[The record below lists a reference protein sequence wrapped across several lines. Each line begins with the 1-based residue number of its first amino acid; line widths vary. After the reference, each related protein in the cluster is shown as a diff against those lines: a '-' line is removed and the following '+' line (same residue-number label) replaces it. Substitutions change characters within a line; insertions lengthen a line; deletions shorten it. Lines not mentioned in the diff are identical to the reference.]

1 MRLPWPFRRSSP
13 DRHLDAPRAGMP
25 VQRRAEWRN
34 LPALGETI
42 GPPPLV
48 APNSPFAGG
57 LSINPP
63 EPTLAPLG
71 HHRSLDAPAGMALGL
86 AKPVSRQADGPAVGS
101 RPVANRWLRQRL
113 QRRAESAAV
122 PAAADWPAEQADGS
136 PAPQPVAPAPAALA
150 PIRRA
155 PAVAREAA
163 VRSISLTTAPADLH
177 APSSAAPAGAG
188 LQRAAPPVPPNYN
201 AVQSARSIRSM
212 LSLGGGAEAT
222 GTSAPVQRAPSASPA
237 SAASA
242 TAARG
247 KLSLAQSRRAGLGAP
262 LAAKPGPGVQRHA
275 DGATDNPAMAAAGPV
290 SSVQLEATTGRGAPS
305 AAPSAG
311 IVGGL
316 GAALQRT
323 RADVGARSGAAQP
336 TDRPTHEP
344 LAFARSTGRVD
355 PNRPVAPT
363 YTASLQR
370 ASESAAASPAAGI
383 ERDAGVAPLLGLA
396 PRAMT
401 TNALSAE
408 PAQPGAPAGS
418 SSTPASTDGP
428 PRLRV
433 QRRRASD
440 EAAPSADEPAA
451 AAGGD
456 GLALT
461 PATQRAPSE
470 PNDQATATAT
480 LTTQRAPAPG
490 SSASAPLS
498 VPASSRQASGR
509 AQSSPVR
516 HAADGGLFGSRALV
530 RASAPP
536 TGVQR
541 AAAGRATPT
550 AAGAGAPVRVLR
562 DASVAGAATQLK
574 AKAFTHAGD
583 VYLPAHHGPLD
594 GRPARSLLA
603 HELTHVQQQREYG
616 AALPAEHTLAGQRLE
631 RAAQAAE
638 ASGSAPLNLPLA
650 APGSPR
656 TFRSNAVAQ
665 RSTAAGSAAAGA
677 ESDEGSAGP
686 MPGTTGSTSLV
697 GASVQRETE
706 TTASAAPPP
715 APGAAGTPDDPEQLD
730 QLASKLWER
739 FRHRLR
745 RELLADRERA
755 GMAADLSR

>member
-1 MRLPWPFRRSSP
+1 
-13 DRHLDAPRAGMP
+13 MP

-113 QRRAESAAV
+113 QRRAESAAA
-122 PAAADWPAEQADGS
+122 PAAADWPAKQADGS

-370 ASESAAASPAAGI
+370 ASESAAASPASAI
-383 ERDAGVAPLLGLA
+383 QRDAAIAPLLGSA

-408 PAQPGAPAGS
+408 AAQPGAPAGS

-433 QRRRASD
+433 QRRRTNDESSGAHDDPAASA
-440 EAAPSADEPAA
+440 EAAAAAASPAAQRSPAEPTDQAASSPAASIQRAA
-451 AAGGD
+451 AAG
-456 GLALT
+456 
-461 PATQRAPSE
+461 SS
-470 PNDQATATAT
+470 ATAAMP
-480 LTTQRAPAPG
+480 LPAALQRTSGHAP
-490 SSASAPLS
+490 
-498 VPASSRQASGR
+498 
-509 AQSSPVR
+509 
-516 HAADGGLFGSRALV
+516 DGGLFGSRPLLRGSSTPA
-530 RASAPP
+530 
-536 TGVQR
+536 GVQR
-541 AAAGRATPT
+541 AAAGRSTP

-594 GRPARSLLA
+594 GGPARSLLA